1 MGKEEEDKRGINEEE
16 QMGWKQQRRSMR
28 KGSREEKEE
37 KVKRLKVKVE
47 GKGER
52 RGGGNKR

>member
-37 KVKRLKVKVE
+37 KVKGE
-47 GKGER
+47 GGRKRGEKR
-52 RGGGNKR
+52 RE